1 MGFPYGFVD
10 FSTNQPTLQSSNIAE
25 AGTLTMEWGRLS
37 DYTFNTTYR
46 KLAEGSVKKIISLV
60 RLQHGRW
67 DFVLSR
73 EPAAAAAQPSR
84 PGHLSQ
90 HWHVREPV
98 RGESSVSRVPK
109 MRLACSLVM
118 QTWGGGSDS

>member
-67 DFVLSR
+67 NVVLSC
-73 EPAAAAAQPSR
+73 ELAAAAAQPSG

-98 RGESSVSRVPK
+98 RGELTMSLAPK
-109 MRLACSLVM
+109 ATLACSLVT